1 MKDPNMNTPQQ
12 LTPVAALQALD
23 SIRDK
28 AASRI
33 AEEMAGLAKALTEA
47 LTGATEE
54 PPEEPLNHPAIP
66 HWTRP
71 VFQEAFT
78 PEGGILWS
86 KARQGLSAHCALLM
100 ASEETPE
107 GVTGKAL
114 AELAGVDLVAFAGEV
129 WAGMTG
135 PVQLEAV

>member
-1 MKDPNMNTPQQ
+1 MNAPQQ
-12 LTPVAALQALD
+12 LTPAEALQALD

-54 PPEEPLNHPAIP
+54 PPEETLNHPALP
-66 HWTRP
+66 QWVKP
-71 VFQEAFT
+71 VFQEATT
-78 PEGGILWS
+78 PEGGVLWPV
-86 KARQGLSAHCALLM
+86 ARLGMSAHCALLM

-114 AELAGVDLVAFAGEV
+114 AELAGVDLVAFAAEV

-135 PVQLEAV
+135 PVEQEGF

>member
-1 MKDPNMNTPQQ
+1 MKDQNMSAPQQ
-12 LTPVAALQALD
+12 LTPAEALQALD

-47 LTGATEE
+47 LTGDTEE
-54 PPEEPLNHPAIP
+54 RLSHPAIP
-66 HWTRP
+66 QWVKP
-71 VFQEAFT
+71 VFQEATT
-78 PEGGILWS
+78 PEGGVLWPV
-86 KARQGLSAHCALLM
+86 ARLGMSAHCALLM

-114 AELAGVDLVAFAGEV
+114 AELAGVDLVAFAAEI

-135 PVQLEAV
+135 PVEQEGF

>member
-1 MKDPNMNTPQQ
+1 MNTPQQ
-12 LTPVAALQALD
+12 LTPAAALQALD

-54 PPEEPLNHPAIP
+54 TPEETLNHPALP
-66 HWTRP
+66 QWVKP
-71 VFQEAFT
+71 VFQEATT
-78 PEGGILWS
+78 PEGGVLWPV
-86 KARQGLSAHCALLM
+86 ARLGMSAHCALLM

-114 AELAGVDLVAFAGEV
+114 AELAGVDLVAFAAEV

-135 PVQLEAV
+135 PVEQEGF